1 MKAWWRSRSPAAQLA
16 FAALGG
22 AALVA
27 LAWWG
32 VLRPLQDWRAAEANE
47 QLRLARDWQG
57 VQELAAELRQLRSDP
72 ARAATGAMRVPLS
85 TLVEQS
91 LEGRPFRPSRLQ
103 LNEAGQMQL
112 RLDAVVF
119 DEALAWLHELERYP
133 GVLAT
138 AVSVSGVEGGRVS
151 LGLTLQQL

>member
-1 MKAWWRSRSPAAQLA
+1 MKAWWQSRSPSAQLA
-16 FAALGG
+16 LVGLGG
-22 AALVA
+22 VVLVT

-32 VLRPLQDWRAAEANE
+32 VLRPLQDWRTAEAEE

-57 VQELAAELRQLRSDP
+57 VQELAAELQQLRSDP
-72 ARAATGAMRVPLS
+72 SRSATGVARQSLS

-91 LEGRPFRPSRLQ
+91 LEGRPFRPTRLQ

-112 RLDAVVF
+112 RLDAVSF
-119 DEALAWLHELERYP
+119 DEALAWLHELESYP

>member
-1 MKAWWRSRSPAAQLA
+1 MKAWWQTRSPGTQLVVA
-16 FAALGG
+16 GLGG
-22 AALVA
+22 AALVT

-32 VLRPLQDWRAAEANE
+32 VLRPLQDWHAAEAEE
-47 QLRLARDWQG
+47 QVRLARDWQG
-57 VQELAAELRQLRSDP
+57 IEALAVELRQLRSDP
-72 ARAATGAMRVPLS
+72 ARPATAAARPSLS

-112 RLDAVVF
+112 RLDAVSF
-119 DEALAWLHELERYP
+119 DEALAWLHELEGYP

-138 AVSVSGVEGGRVS
+138 ALSVSGEEGGRVS